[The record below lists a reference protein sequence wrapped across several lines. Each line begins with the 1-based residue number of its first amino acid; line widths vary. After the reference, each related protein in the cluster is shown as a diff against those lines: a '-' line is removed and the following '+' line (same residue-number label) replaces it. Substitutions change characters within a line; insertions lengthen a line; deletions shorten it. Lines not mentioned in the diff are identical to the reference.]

1 VDPSA
6 APAGQYLKLAACGKL
21 TLVSRISNRLP
32 SYFLI
37 AVAVIFM
44 TVQAFAIVKHVR
56 LQNGPT
62 TPDYINAVKIVLA
75 MMAIVVAVRSLMRD
89 QKGGQ

>member
-1 VDPSA
+1 MTARKRS
-6 APAGQYLKLAACGKL
+6 LAACGKL
-21 TLVSRISNRLP
+21 TLVSRISNRLS

-44 TVQAFAIVKHVR
+44 TLQGLAIVRHVR

-62 TPDYINAVKIVLA
+62 TPDYLNAVKIVLA
-75 MMAIVVAVRSLMRD
+75 MIAIVIAVRSLVRD
-89 QKGGQ
+89 QKSGQ